1 MSNLSKSKRTPNIPL
16 KEWPQL
22 IKKTFQSFFEAD
34 SLFHGAALAYYTVFA
49 MVPLLYLSI
58 SFAGRIVGQE
68 SVLAIVKYVLQSKV
82 GLNDV
87 DGILVFVRSLNLT
100 EGNRIMEL
108 VSVVF
113 LLITSTAVFSCL
125 RSSINWFYG
134 IDIHS
139 LSKRK
144 KIVKNIVFRFISIL
158 IIGGITIGVIVL
170 YFIQSFII
178 SLLDQYFGHQSFWDI
193 FLSSGLQHVISILG
207 NAGVVVI
214 IFKFVHDGV
223 INWSLAFWGALFTGI
238 LLYLGQLLINYYLL
252 NFFFGA
258 KGGGIAGS
266 LFILLAWVYYSSQI
280 IFFGAKFISEYAH
293 WMKQPI
299 RTKLS

>member
-1 MSNLSKSKRTPNIPL
+1 MLNLSKSKKTPNIPL
-16 KEWPQL
+16 KDWPQL
-22 IKKTFQSFFEAD
+22 IKKTFRSFFEAD

-58 SFAGRIVGQE
+58 SIAGRIVGQDA
-68 SVLAIVKYVLQSKV
+68 VLKVVKYVLQSKV

-87 DGILVFVRSLNLT
+87 DGILVFVKSLNLT
-100 EGNRIMEL
+100 KGNWGMEL
-108 VSVVF
+108 ISILF
-113 LLITSTAVFSCL
+113 LLVTSTAVFSCL

-134 IDIHS
+134 IDIQT

-144 KIVKNIVFRFISIL
+144 KIVKNIVFRLISIL
-158 IIGGITIGVIVL
+158 IIGGITIGVIAL
-170 YFIQSFII
+170 YFIQSFLI
-178 SLLDQYFGHQSFWDI
+178 SLLDQYVGHQSFWDV

-214 IFKFVHDGV
+214 IFKFVHDGM
-223 INWSLAFWGALFTGI
+223 INWKLAFWGALFTGI
-238 LLYLGQLLINYYLL
+238 LLYLGQLLINFYLL
-252 NFFFGA
+252 NFFFGS

-299 RTKLS
+299 RLKSS